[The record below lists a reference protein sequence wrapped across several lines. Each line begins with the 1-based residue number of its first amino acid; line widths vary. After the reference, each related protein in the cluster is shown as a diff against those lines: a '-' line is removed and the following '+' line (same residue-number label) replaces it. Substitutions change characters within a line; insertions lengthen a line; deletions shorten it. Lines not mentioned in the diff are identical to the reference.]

1 MSRFQVF
8 FFIVFDRENFRRLSV
23 LRLIVVKEFKN
34 LILLREFFSRFNR
47 QFFFFQQVHLSL
59 REKICF
65 KGILFFAPPL
75 RVCFLFLSLLSFHCS
90 SFHSRN
96 SSLSLIYAYFFSLF
110 PSHTACNFFS
120 SFFFHRWNAYFRS
133 VHDYS
138 QEIYSLILTN
148 NQQIRK

>member
-59 REKICF
+59 REKIYF

-75 RVCFLFLSLLSFHCS
+75 GVCFLFLSLLSFHCS

-120 SFFFHRWNAYFRS
+120 SFSFSSLECVFSICSRLLSGYLFFDPN
-133 VHDYS
+133 
-138 QEIYSLILTN
+138 
-148 NQQIRK
+148 